1 MAALVFSLPCS
12 LAPLLP
18 VSPPLADEVGCGFGP
33 GGKFEW
39 KTGVEETAGNNV
51 AAFENQFRLRAQ
63 EEHCNFEERG
73 GRGQA
78 VGHVPGFAQRGH
90 ELAIGQWMG
99 RTEIDGAVDF
109 FI

>member
-39 KTGVEETAGNNV
+39 KTGVEETAGNY
-51 AAFENQFRLRAQ
+51 ATAFQDQLGFCAE
-63 EEHCNFEERG
+63 EERG
-73 GRGQA
+73 N
-78 VGHVPGFAQRGH
+78 
-90 ELAIGQWMG
+90 L
-99 RTEIDGAVDF
+99 D
-109 FI
+109 